1 MKQRWSR
8 PVLILSGMIVTLLI
22 AAILVICLF
31 FPELLPARTDNH
43 DEAKTEFFAM
53 DTYITMTAYGRNAET
68 ALSDAE
74 DKLIELEHLW
84 SVTNLDSDIYAVN
97 HSGGHPVSV
106 SEETAELLSFALQMA
121 EETDGA
127 LEPTIYPV
135 LTAWGFTTE
144 ENRVPSDAEITELLK
159 NVGYERIRL
168 EDTTVQLERN
178 MMLDLGSV
186 GKGYAGDLATGILQ
200 SKGITSALLN
210 LGGNVQAIGSRTDG
224 NPWRI
229 GIRDP
234 FSEGMVGVLEIQN
247 MAVVTSGNYE
257 RYFIGEDGKQYG
269 HIIEPATGY
278 PVNNGLGSITV
289 IAKEGRLCDAL
300 STSLYVMGMDRAV
313 EYWKQHQNFEMIVIT
328 DDGKIYLTDG
338 ISNHF
343 TLDNNHSTMKVHVI
357 TNK

>member
-1 MKQRWSR
+1 MLQSKEEKSMKQRWSR

-22 AAILVICLF
+22 AASLVICLF
-31 FPELLPARTDNH
+31 FPELLPSRTDNH
-43 DEAKTEFFAM
+43 DGAKTEFFAM

-74 DKLIELEHLW
+74 DKLIEFEQLW
-84 SVTNLDSDIYAVN
+84 SVTNPDSDIYAVN
-97 HSGGHPVSV
+97 HSGGHQVSV
-106 SEETAELLSFALQMA
+106 SEETAELLTFALQMT
-121 EETDGA
+121 EENDGA

-224 NPWRI
+224 SPWRI

-257 RYFIGEDGKQYG
+257 RYFIGE
-269 HIIEPATGY
+269 
-278 PVNNGLGSITV
+278 V
-289 IAKEGRLCDAL
+289 
-300 STSLYVMGMDRAV
+300 
-313 EYWKQHQNFEMIVIT
+313 
-328 DDGKIYLTDG
+328 
-338 ISNHF
+338 
-343 TLDNNHSTMKVHVI
+343 
-357 TNK
+357 